1 MAKNNNLQMM
11 KRINGFTL
19 VELMVTVAIVG
30 ILGAVVYPSY
40 LGQLQKSRRSDAKV
54 LLSELMNRQ
63 DVFKSNYGVYTTVIV
78 APSGCAD
85 AACGLNLGS
94 ANGKE
99 GYYAAT
105 AAAGPTG
112 NINSSVTITAAIVSG
127 GKQAGD
133 ACGSFTFTSTGV
145 KGVSG
150 TGDCW

>member
-1 MAKNNNLQMM
+1 M
-11 KRINGFTL
+11 KKINGFTL

-63 DVFKSNYGVYTTVIV
+63 DVFKSNYGVYTTVII
-78 APSGCAD
+78 APSDCTGAV
-85 AACGLNLGS
+85 CGLNLS
-94 ANGKE
+94 TANSKE
-99 GYYAAT
+99 GYYVAT

-112 NINSSVTITAAIVSG
+112 SINSSVTITAAIISG

-133 ACGSFTFTSTGV
+133 GCGSFTFTSTGV

>member
-1 MAKNNNLQMM
+1 VIKNSVYKQ
-11 KRINGFTL
+11 KRTKGFTL
-19 VELMVTVAIVG
+19 VELMVTVSIVG

-63 DVFKSNYGVYTTVIV
+63 DVFKSNYGVYTTVIT
-78 APSGCAD
+78 ATSGCTD
-85 AACGLNLGS
+85 AVCGLNLGS
-94 ANGKE
+94 ANSKE

-112 NINSSVTITAAIVSG
+112 SINSSVTITAAIVSG